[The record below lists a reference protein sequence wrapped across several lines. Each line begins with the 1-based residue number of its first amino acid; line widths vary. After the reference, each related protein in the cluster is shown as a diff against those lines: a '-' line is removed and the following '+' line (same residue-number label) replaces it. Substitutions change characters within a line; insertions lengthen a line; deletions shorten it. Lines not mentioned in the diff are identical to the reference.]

1 MNLGSVVIAD
11 LQLLIVFLGVLT
23 TLTIK
28 GVFAASSLRFGSLG
42 PQLIAGGLVLAIATA
57 AIILVPQ
64 PATIAAAFQL
74 WWLAITAA
82 AAVILA
88 ATRTWLLLRPVDSYA
103 RRQ

>member
-1 MNLGSVVIAD
+1 MNLGSVAIAD
-11 LQLLIVFLGVLT
+11 LQLLILFLGVLT

-28 GVFAASSLRFGSLG
+28 GVFAASSVRFGSLG

-64 PATIAAAFQL
+64 AATIAAAFQL

-82 AAVILA
+82 AVILA
-88 ATRTWLLLRPVDSYA
+88 VTRTWLLLRPVDG
-103 RRQ
+103 